1 MSSCDMETNLHVILE
16 FLPHKQRKFSSVVI
30 RFWINCHYCL
40 YYEHYILICFHL
52 NPRNYSFFV
61 GSNEKK
67 YYSNKFNI
75 HCSVND
81 YSYVNICKLL
91 NKSGFSLA
99 GICCPCKLKKKIQPS
114 SGI

>member
-61 GSNEKK
+61 G
-67 YYSNKFNI
+67 I
-75 HCSVND
+75 
-81 YSYVNICKLL
+81 IPT
-91 NKSGFSLA
+91 SLTYTA
-99 GICCPCKLKKKIQPS
+99 VLMITHM
-114 SGI
+114 